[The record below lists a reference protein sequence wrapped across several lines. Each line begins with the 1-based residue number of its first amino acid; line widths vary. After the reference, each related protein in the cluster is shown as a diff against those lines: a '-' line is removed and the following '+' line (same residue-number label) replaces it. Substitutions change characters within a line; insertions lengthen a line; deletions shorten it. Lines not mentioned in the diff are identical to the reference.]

1 MPFTPWSPDE
11 LREVRDELVRWRAA
25 DQPRR
30 THPSLFVRA
39 HNGLY
44 AHIRAYLLSLLSVR
58 LGEHTSADRYASEL
72 DQLPG
77 SPYIRS
83 VGHALSE
90 HARAE
95 LATAR
100 GEAAEGLDTLA
111 RAEVE
116 VGYDC
121 GITSPFYSRAG
132 ARYLRGTL
140 AESTG
145 CHDESARWFA
155 SFGETSVYDLAY
167 MAPALVRR
175 GLSLEKLGRPEAA
188 IEDYRRALALWADHD
203 ADLAAIVAPA
213 EERLTA
219 LGLGARSGASPVR
232 RPGFNPSP
240 DVPIRA

>member
-1 MPFTPWSPDE
+1 LDD

-25 DQPRR
+25 EQPRR

-39 HNGLY
+39 HNELY

-77 SPYIRS
+77 KPSIRS
-83 VGHALSE
+83 LGHALGE

-100 GEAAEGLDTLA
+100 GEAVEGLDTLA

-116 VGYDC
+116 VGYDR

-145 CHDESARWFA
+145 CHDDAGRWFG

-188 IEDYRRALALWADHD
+188 VENYRRALALWAGRD
-203 ADLAAIVAPA
+203 AEMAPIIAPA
-213 EERLTA
+213 EARLAA
-219 LGLGARSGASPVR
+219 LGFGPQSVAAAVR
-232 RPGFNPSP
+232 RPGFEPSP
-240 DVPIRA
+240 DRTVQV